1 MTVQHPCKGKC
12 SDFKSEQC
20 KSCLIT
26 DSLSTAENSIDV
38 LALGGSQASFD
49 QVFQPEECNVQ
60 M

>member
-26 DSLSTAENSIDV
+26 DSPGTAENSIDV
-38 LALGGSQASFD
+38 LALGESQAAFD
-49 QVFQPEECNVQ
+49 QALTP
-60 M
+60 